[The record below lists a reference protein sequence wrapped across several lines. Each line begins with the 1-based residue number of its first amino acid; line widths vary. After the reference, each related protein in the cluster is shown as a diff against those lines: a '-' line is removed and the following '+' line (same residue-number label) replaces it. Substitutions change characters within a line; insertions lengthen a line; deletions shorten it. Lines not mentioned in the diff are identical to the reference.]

1 MIIKK
6 RPDAMAVKVIAPG
19 VVLLALGLVAIERGG
34 WALPRLMAEKPVA
47 GSTQKVRIRVMRP
60 VVAALESNSAPLIAV
75 ASAKPV
81 ELEPSSTVGAA
92 IDPAHVV
99 DVRASVEG
107 RIVSAGS
114 VLSKIQSAPGV
125 EIHRSLHPGDKIKK
139 GQVLATLWS
148 PRVGERKSRF
158 LAAAS
163 RLMFDEAS
171 IDRLRLEKASASTI
185 AEAERHCRM
194 GKTSLAR
201 AEQALRETD
210 FTEDDIAAVRR
221 AAAQLHLG
229 QPDYSRAETWAE
241 VELRAPHDGVLL
253 QASAAPGGAISE
265 GAVLFR
271 IALDKSAVDAT
282 GASDTLDDEWLAAE
296 DRVDP

>member
-1 MIIKK
+1 
-6 RPDAMAVKVIAPG
+6 MAVKVIAPG
-19 VVLLALGLVAIERGG
+19 VVLLALGLVAMERGG
-34 WALPRLMAEKPVA
+34 WGLSGLSAEKPLA
-47 GSTQKVRIRVMRP
+47 GSPQRVSMRVMRP
-60 VVAALESNSAPLIAV
+60 VVATLETKSTAPIPTTF
-75 ASAKPV
+75 SKPT
-81 ELEPSSTVGAA
+81 ELEPLPTATLTA
-92 IDPAHVV
+92 DPSHVV
-99 DVRASVEG
+99 DVCASVEG

-114 VLSKIQSAPGV
+114 VASKIQSAPGV
-125 EIHRSLHPGDKIKK
+125 EIHRSLHPGDKIRK

-148 PRVGERKSRF
+148 PQVGERKSRF

-163 RLMFDEAS
+163 RLMFDETS
-171 IDRLRLEKASASTI
+171 LDRLRHDKASASTI

-194 GKTSLAR
+194 DKTSLAR

-221 AAAQLHLG
+221 AAAELHQG

-265 GAVLFR
+265 GVVLFR

-282 GASDTLDDEWLAAE
+282 GASESLDDEWLAAE

>member
-1 MIIKK
+1 
-6 RPDAMAVKVIAPG
+6 MAVKVIAAA
-19 VVLLALGLVAIERGG
+19 VVLLALGLVVVGGGG
-34 WALPRLMAEKPVA
+34 WNLPILTAEKPVA
-47 GSTQKVRIRVMRP
+47 SLPQSVGVTVMRP
-60 VVAALESNSAPLIAV
+60 VVAALETNPTSPIAEAV
-75 ASAKPV
+75 AKPT
-81 ELEPSSTVGAA
+81 ESKPSSAIGWA

-114 VLSKIQSAPGV
+114 VASKIQSAPGV

-148 PRVGERKSRF
+148 PQVGERKSRF
-158 LAAAS
+158 LASAS

-171 IDRLRLEKASASTI
+171 LDRLRQDKASASAI
-185 AEAERHCRM
+185 AEAERHCRID
-194 GKTSLAR
+194 KTSLAR

-210 FTEDDIAAVRR
+210 FSEDDIAAVRR
-221 AAAQLHLG
+221 AAAQLHQG
-229 QPDYSRAETWAE
+229 QPDYSGAESWAE
-241 VELRAPHDGVLL
+241 VELRAPQDGVLL
-253 QASAAPGGAISE
+253 QASVAPGGAISE

-282 GASDTLDDEWLAAE
+282 AESESLDDEWFAAE
-296 DRVDP
+296 GRVDP